1 MKQNKNFIIK
11 VVIGLIIIGVI
22 VFLTWYFLFQ
32 SSVVGRSD
40 QQYIN
45 FANSYL
51 VDIPENFLVD
61 DFSNPSVVI
70 LYAKDTQLNTKDV
83 KDVLLK
89 NGIIIQ
95 PFSPLEEDNDLF
107 EKYVKNKHTSND
119 NADIKTSFEEE
130 NKHKIATLEV
140 SNKSSQELNEYIK
153 IINLINPIMIDSSK
167 ESEAMNLMVQTAS
180 DISFQKNILEI
191 KNRLI
196 TIGTLLKAQM
206 SSDIYAMFDDNYKKE
221 ISEAKFQET
230 IKNSQNMLQ
239 RQISLN
245 GGILNKKDD
254 EFDCKIIFAD
264 PLQVGNDFMGEI
276 KLKKNKNKWQIVKI
290 ELPKDDLIKSEDGQS
305 LPGGLSQD
313 SIDKAL
319 ETLKQSQ

>member
-11 VVIGLIIIGVI
+11 LVVGLAIIGLAI
-22 VFLTWYFLFQ
+22 FLIWYFLFQ
-32 SSVVGRSD
+32 SSNIDRSD

-45 FANSYL
+45 FANSYS

-83 KDVLLK
+83 KDVLLN

-95 PFSPLEEDNDLF
+95 PFSPLEENNDLF
-107 EKYVKNKHTSND
+107 EKYIKNKYTSND
-119 NADIKTSFEEE
+119 NADIKTSFEEK
-130 NKHKIATLEV
+130 NKHNIATLEV
-140 SNKSSQELNEYIK
+140 TNKSSQELNEYIK

-167 ESEAMNLMVQTAS
+167 KSEAMNLMVQTAS
-180 DISFQKNILEI
+180 DINFQKNILEI

-206 SSDIYAMFDDNYKKE
+206 SSEIYSMFNDNYKKE

-239 RQISLN
+239 RQINLN
-245 GGILNKKDD
+245 GGILNKKND

-264 PLQVGNDFMGEI
+264 PLQIGNDFMGEI
-276 KLKKNKNKWQIVKI
+276 KLKKYKNQWQISKI